1 MLRIGI
7 VMGRL
12 RRRLVHQESRS
23 LSPSSFLRRALFDVT
38 AIEIF
43 LVQVM
48 ILDLCV
54 IFSHIHSCMSGSI
67 LRKCLVTPL
76 FTCFV
81 CGFHRELRVTEVYPR
96 SQIVSGGRVGAA
108 DIDSLVWPTQ

>member
-1 MLRIGI
+1 M
-7 VMGRL
+7 
-12 RRRLVHQESRS
+12 
-23 LSPSSFLRRALFDVT
+23 T

-67 LRKCLVTPL
+67 LRKCLVIPL
-76 FTCFV
+76 FTYFV
-81 CGFHRELRVTEVYPR
+81 CGFHREFLVTEVYSC

-108 DIDSLVWPTQ
+108 DIDSLVWSPQ